1 MSFRRMFEYHI
12 HTRSLPKSNKPTRI
26 AARQAHWLQVAFKRY
41 LEIVGE
47 DIGCEFTLDGAKLST
62 CFVGWLRA
70 IAAQKPKDRAL
81 RRQYFE
87 FSAGLML
94 RELMRNMPISVDHP
108 PEKVSA
114 NEPAG
119 FWPEGVACA
128 MFCLAVLYAVEAEE
142 FGVTTEDVAEVHDLR
157 FWWSFKENA
166 IQDPRYA
173 VAFFERLIGVEPN
186 WELPDFFRAKLLK
199 KSEI

>member
-1 MSFRRMFEYHI
+1 MFEYTVHAEA
-12 HTRSLPKSNKPTRI
+12 LPKSNKPTRI
-26 AARQAHWLQVAFKRY
+26 AARQAHWLQAAFRRY

-47 DIGCEFTLDGAKLST
+47 DLGCEFALDGAKLSS

-70 IAAQKPKDRAL
+70 IASQKPKDRAL

-94 RELMRNMPISVDHP
+94 RELMRNMPITVKHAP
-108 PEKVSA
+108 TKVSPD
-114 NEPAG
+114 EPAG

-128 MFCLAVLYAVEAEE
+128 MFCLAVLNAVETEE
-142 FGVTTEDVAEVHDLR
+142 FGVTAGDVTDVRDLR

-166 IQDPRYA
+166 LLEPRYA
-173 VAFFERLIGVEPN
+173 VAFFERIIGVEPN
-186 WELPDFFRAKLLK
+186 WELPDFFRARIL